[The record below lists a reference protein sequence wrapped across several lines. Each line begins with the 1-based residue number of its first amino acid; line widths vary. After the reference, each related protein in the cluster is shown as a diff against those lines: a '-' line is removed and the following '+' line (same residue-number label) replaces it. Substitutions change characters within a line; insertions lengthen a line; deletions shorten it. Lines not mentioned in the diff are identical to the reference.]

1 MFDAGLEYSRELLS
15 WLRTQ
20 SKRIIWVEAC
30 SSEAHMGFLQQEP
43 ERRLLLDDLEWVL
56 DCQPE
61 IPENAYPP
69 VIEGHQHPLM
79 ILDDVALDLYGAAS
93 PAGYTGFWVISEGH
107 LYLRWLLGRT
117 GVRWDLKADWFTGY
131 LYMHPQGDAE
141 SESSIHIDHGDVW
154 PHSQVA

>member
-1 MFDAGLEYSRELLS
+1 
-15 WLRTQ
+15 
-20 SKRIIWVEAC
+20 
-30 SSEAHMGFLQQEP
+30 MGFLQQEP